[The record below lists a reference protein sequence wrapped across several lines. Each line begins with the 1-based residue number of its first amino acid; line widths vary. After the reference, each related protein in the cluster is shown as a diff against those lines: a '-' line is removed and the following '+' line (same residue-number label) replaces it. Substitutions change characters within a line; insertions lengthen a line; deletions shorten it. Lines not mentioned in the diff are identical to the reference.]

1 MFSRIRKAGEDF
13 TLNGL
18 TSFVSKYLA
27 RPDTSAEANKEFG
40 GVAGLAGGN
49 LLRAVGIIGAGIAV
63 ITLLASPVGLAT
75 AGTLLAGAA
84 FGTAGVFG
92 QGMIDGGDKAT
103 NLVSGAREVRGEIF
117 GDALADL
124 KSWSNKKLGTT
135 FGVAASRDATVE
147 QLQPAVQPVVVKQPE
162 QKL

>member
-1 MFSRIRKAGEDF
+1 MFNKIRKAGENF
-13 TLNGL
+13 TLDNL
-18 TSFVSKYLA
+18 TSYVADYLA
-27 RPDTSAEANKEFG
+27 KPGATAEDNKQFG
-40 GVAGLAGGN
+40 GVAGLAVGN
-49 LLRAVGIIGAGIAV
+49 LLRAVGIIGTGLAV
-63 ITLLASPVGLAT
+63 VTVLASPVGLAT
-75 AGTLLAGAA
+75 VGTLVVGAA

-103 NLVSGAREVRGEIF
+103 NLVSGAREVRGEMF
-117 GDALADL
+117 GDALNDL

-135 FGVAASRDATVE
+135 FGLAASRDAQVE